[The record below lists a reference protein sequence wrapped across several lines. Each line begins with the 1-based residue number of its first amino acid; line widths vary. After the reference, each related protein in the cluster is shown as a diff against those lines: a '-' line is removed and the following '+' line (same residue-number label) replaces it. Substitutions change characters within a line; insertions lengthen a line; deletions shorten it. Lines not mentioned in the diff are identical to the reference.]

1 MEIESKEN
9 EIVDVGNVNVN
20 KENMKEYLWQAYLSG
35 KSLTVTH
42 QVFLLE
48 QKFNAL
54 IDAVSAFDLK
64 EEERIILN
72 EFRL

>member
-1 MEIESKEN
+1 MEVEVKDN
-9 EIVDVGNVNVN
+9 GIVDVGNVNVN
-20 KENMKEYLWQAYLSG
+20 KENMKEFLWHSYISG

-42 QVFLLE
+42 QVFVLE

-54 IDAVSAFDLK
+54 VEAVSKFDLS
-64 EEERIILN
+64 EEERVILN